1 MTIARIRLVVSL
13 SRPPVL
19 ALLAL
24 FAATGM
30 AQAGDGNDARRL
42 ALVLFVVGSFVISA
56 VALNDVADEAIDRV
70 NLAGAGDRPLVAGT
84 GGRTDLRIVAA
95 AAALLAVA
103 AASAIGAA
111 AVLVVVS
118 GLLLG
123 ICYSTGP
130 VRLSARGAIA
140 SMSLPAGYVAVP
152 YLTGLLAARGTVRAG
167 DLPLLGGLYVGFI
180 GRILLKDFR
189 DVTGDALFGKR
200 TFLVRHGR
208 RRTCAVSAACWVVGS
223 ASLLGVRHPT
233 PALVVAQ
240 LTWVVVALGLLRAL
254 GVDGGHRRDERL
266 ISAIAIV
273 GRGMV
278 LTLLAHLGMTAA
290 RWPAA
295 GATAVLAGIL
305 LVHLGQAR
313 TMARC
318 GPRCRVR
325 VPQAWSASAQGA
337 ELPHHVHLVP
347 VGAVLD
353 DPVAGDLEVVGEAEL
368 ELVPRRRD
376 RALG

>member
-1 MTIARIRLVVSL
+1 VTISRIRLVVSL

-30 AQAGDGNDARRL
+30 AQAGGGDDATRL
-42 ALVLFVVGSFVISA
+42 TLVLLVVGSFVVSA

-70 NLAGAGDRPLVAGT
+70 NLPDAGDRPLVAGT

-95 AAALLAVA
+95 AAAALAVLA
-103 AASAIGAA
+103 AAAIGPA
-111 AVLVVVS
+111 AVLVVVG

-123 ICYSTGP
+123 VCYSVGP
-130 VRLSARGAIA
+130 ARLAARGAIA

-152 YLTGLLAARGTVRAG
+152 YLLGLLAARGSVRLG
-167 DLPLLGGLYVGFI
+167 DLPLLGGLYVGFV

-189 DVTGDALFGKR
+189 DVAGDALFGKR

-208 RRTCAVSAACWVVGS
+208 RRTCAASAVCWVVGS
-223 ASLLGVRHPT
+223 VSLLGVRHPT
-233 PALVVAQ
+233 PALVAAQVA
-240 LTWVVVALGLLRAL
+240 WVVVAIGLLRAL

-273 GRGMV
+273 GRGML
-278 LTLLAHLGMTAA
+278 LTLLAHLGTTAA

-305 LVHLGQAR
+305 LVHLGQAH
-313 TMARC
+313 TMVRC
-318 GPRCRVR
+318 GPRCRIR
-325 VPQAWSASAQGA
+325 VPEAWSAGGA
-337 ELPHHVHLVP
+337 ELAHHVHLVP

-353 DPVAGDLEVVGEAEL
+353 HLAGGDLEVVGEAEL
-368 ELVPRRRD
+368 ELAPRCRD
-376 RALG
+376 RALR